1 MRSQSFRDQEAV
13 HSKWEKLQEEKPRG
27 GERHDVFLGT
37 GGRLTWL
44 DYNEEMEGLMET
56 GLESEVRTR
65 ADGSCRLW

>member
-13 HSKWEKLQEEKPRG
+13 HSKWEKLQEEMPRG
-27 GERHDVFLGT
+27 GEQHDVFLGT

>member
-27 GERHDVFLGT
+27 GEQHDVFLGT

-65 ADGSCRLW
+65 ADASCRLW

>member
-13 HSKWEKLQEEKPRG
+13 HSRWENLQDEKSRG
-27 GERHDVFLGT
+27 GGQHDVFLGT

-44 DYNEEMEGLMET
+44 PYKEEMEGLIKT

-65 ADGSCRLW
+65 ADGSCRL